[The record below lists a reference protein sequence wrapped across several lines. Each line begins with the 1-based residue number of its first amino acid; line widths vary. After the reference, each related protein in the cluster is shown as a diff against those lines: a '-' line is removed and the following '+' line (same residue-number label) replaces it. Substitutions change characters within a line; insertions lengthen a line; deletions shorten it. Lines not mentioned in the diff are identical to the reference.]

1 MIGKKISVVLSIVA
15 VIALM
20 VPLVYYGFP
29 KMFADS
35 IYPAP
40 PQSVVDAVN
49 ECAPKFNIDIPLVY
63 ATIAK
68 ESNFN
73 ERAVSPVGAGG
84 LMQLMP
90 ATWNGMVQRYLNGAI
105 TELSGVSLTKDRF
118 DVKSN
123 VCLGIA
129 YLAGALGTYNG
140 NVTAALI
147 AYNGGDAAAKRYLA
161 AGSAASLVAETR
173 SYAPKIL
180 AAREYYA
187 SIFGFGDMGEGGSEG
202 VNAITTTKTPN
213 SITSAVGSSDATGA
227 FWKAF
232 INDYFKPFIGK

>member
-35 IYPAP
+35 VYPEP
-40 PQSVVDAVN
+40 PSEITGVIN
-49 ECAPKFNIDIPLVY
+49 ECAEIFGLDKPLLV
-63 ATIAK
+63 ATILK
-68 ESNFN
+68 ESGFN
-73 ERAVSPVGAGG
+73 QNAVSPAGAMGY
-84 LMQLMP
+84 MQLMP
-90 ATWNGMVQRYLNGAI
+90 ATFSGLKNRV
-105 TELSGVSLTKDRF
+105 TELQGQITSDPF
-118 DVKSN
+118 DAKTN
-123 VCLGIA
+123 ICLGA
-129 YLAGALGTYNG
+129 AHLAGLLGAYKG

-147 AYNGGDAAAKRYLA
+147 AYNGGDSAAKRYLSAGTA
-161 AGSAASLVAETR
+161 AGLVAETR

-180 AAREYYA
+180 AARDYYA
-187 SIFGFGDMGEGGSEG
+187 SIFGAGSLDAGGSEG
-202 VNAITTTKTPN
+202 VTVKTTTKTPTN
-213 SITSAVGSSDATGA
+213 LTIDAKGSSDVTGA